1 MRLILLPIMF
11 ALAATAAC
19 AQQAATAGSPGDQ
32 ATAARTSTAK
42 PAAPK
47 TRRVCVVDDSVNS
60 RIAKKVCH
68 TEVIQEAPPP
78 AADAAATPADQPAP
92 PAG

>member
-1 MRLILLPIMF
+1 MRLILLPITF

-19 AQQAATAGSPGDQ
+19 AQQAATAGPPGAQ
-32 ATAARTSTAK
+32 TTAAQASTAR

-68 TEVIQEAPPP
+68 TEVIQEAPKP
-78 AADAAATPADQPAP
+78 AADAAATPADVPAT

>member
-1 MRLILLPIMF
+1 MRLISLSITF

-19 AQQAATAGSPGDQ
+19 AQQAATAGSPSAQ
-32 ATAARTSTAK
+32 TTAAQASTAK

-47 TRRVCVVDDSVNS
+47 TRRVCVVDSSVNS

-68 TEVIQEAPPP
+68 TEVIETDPKP
-78 AADAAATPADQPAP
+78 AADAAASPADEPATPA
-92 PAG
+92 G